1 MEVEVVT
8 SKSVCLN
15 SSNIWLFC
23 IEKDKYSVS
32 MRDCPSVQVNARVAH
47 ISPADKPLIRRRV
60 LMADSSC
67 LTSLYNQPPPQLL
80 LITNSCDFKF
90 NKDAVSK
97 VFSDGTDSLA
107 VLIWSFVMI
116 PGAQLRS
123 QPDHCNAVDLP
134 GMPVCD
140 YEDLN
145 CSCVRG
151 TSIFSTTSTDQQDQ
165 SKSMCMP
172 VAVNMDDKVK
182 VDTVQYTVTIP
193 IKGSTYGEEYQ
204 NNLKFARTSIRLKKE
219 VLVELSRETD
229 NPKDKNAIII
239 KANIDGQLHPLG
251 YVGLQ
256 HIPKVAA
263 AMKKNELV
271 KTTVKHVTSWFVKNI
286 N

>member
-1 MEVEVVT
+1 MAF
-8 SKSVCLN
+8 LHR
-15 SSNIWLFC
+15 
-23 IEKDKYSVS
+23 KDKYSVS
-32 MRDCPSVQVNARVAH
+32 MRDCPSVQIN
-47 ISPADKPLIRRRV
+47 
-60 LMADSSC
+60 
-67 LTSLYNQPPPQLL
+67 
-80 LITNSCDFKF
+80 F
-90 NKDAVSK
+90 NKDAVSE

-134 GMPVCD
+134 GMPVCN

-165 SKSMCMP
+165 SKSICLP
-172 VAVNMDDKVK
+172 EDVNMEDKVK

-204 NNLKFARTSIRLKKE
+204 NNLKFERTSIRLKKE

-263 AMKKNELV
+263 AMRKKEFV
-271 KTTVKHVTSWFVKNI
+271 KITVKHVTSWFVKNI
-286 N
+286 NERKLRGSLLLCKTGKWLSDAQENMYNSEF